1 MTRKKIQIKKID
13 NIAARQ
19 VAFSKRRKGLFKKA
33 KELAILCDAEIG
45 LLVFSASG
53 KLFDYASSSIQEI
66 LERHNNVHSDNL
78 PNLNEPSVEL
88 QLESNI
94 RAKLNEEV
102 EKKSHELRQM
112 KGEELQGLGMEEL
125 KKLEKSLQGGLSRV
139 AEIMDGKNSELLSV
153 IGRKVDLLIE
163 ENKRLNELEVE
174 KMGEQI
180 IMQNIQGNS
189 SESVGNNS
197 TSSNNPSQDYD
208 SSDTSLKL
216 GLPVLDY

>member
-53 KLFDYASSSIQEI
+53 KLFDYASSSIQGI
-66 LERHNNVHSDNL
+66 LERHNSVHPQNL

-94 RAKLNEEV
+94 QAKLNEEV
-102 EKKSHELRQM
+102 EKKRHELRQM
-112 KGEELQGLGMEEL
+112 KGEELQGLGLEEL

-139 AEIMDGKNSELLSV
+139 AEIMDGRNTELINE
-153 IGRKVDLLIE
+153 IGRKVDLLKE
-163 ENKRLNELEVE
+163 ENQILSQLEAE
-174 KMGEQI
+174 EMTEQ
-180 IMQNIQGNS
+180 MHNIQGNS
-189 SESVGNNS
+189 PESIVNNS
-197 TSSNNPSQDYD
+197 SSSNPSQDYD

-216 GLPVLDY
+216 GLV

>member
-45 LLVFSASG
+45 LFVFSASG
-53 KLFDYASSSIQEI
+53 KLFDYASSSMQGL
-66 LERHNNVHSDNL
+66 LERHNSVHSENL

-88 QLESNI
+88 QLESNM

-102 EKKSHELRQM
+102 EKKTHELRQM

-125 KKLEKSLQGGLSRV
+125 KKLEKSLQGGLNRV
-139 AEIMDGKNSELLSV
+139 SEMMDGRNIDLIHDIE
-153 IGRKVDLLIE
+153 RKVDMLVE
-163 ENKRLNELEVE
+163 ENQRLNQLEVE
-174 KMGEQI
+174 KMTDQ
-180 IMQNIQGNS
+180 MQNMQGNS
-189 SESVGNNS
+189 SESIVNNC
-197 TSSNNPSQDYD
+197 SSSNPSQDYD

-216 GLPVLDY
+216 GLPSLEY

>member
-66 LERHNNVHSDNL
+66 LERHNSVHSENL

-139 AEIMDGKNSELLSV
+139 AEIMDGKNTDLLSD

-163 ENKRLNELEVE
+163 ENKRLNQLEVD
-174 KMGEQI
+174 KLGEQ
-180 IMQNIQGNS
+180 IMQNIQGHS
-189 SESVGNNS
+189 SESIGNNS

-216 GLPVLDY
+216 GLPLLDF

>member
-53 KLFDYASSSIQEI
+53 KLFDYASSSMQAL
-66 LERHNNVHSDNL
+66 LEKHSSVHSENL
-78 PNLNEPSVEL
+78 PNLNEPSVEF

-94 RAKLNEEV
+94 RAKLNDEV
-102 EKKSHELRQM
+102 EKKRHELRQM
-112 KGEELQGLGMEEL
+112 KGEELQGLGLEEL
-125 KKLEKSLQGGLSRV
+125 KKLEKSLLGGLTRV
-139 AEIMDGKNSELLSV
+139 AEMMDGRNAELICD

-163 ENKRLNELEVE
+163 ENQRLNQLEVE
-174 KMGEQI
+174 KMAYQTHN
-180 IMQNIQGNS
+180 MQGHS
-189 SESVGNNS
+189 SESIVNN
-197 TSSNNPSQDYD
+197 SQDYD

-216 GLPVLDY
+216 GLSFLEH

>member
-153 IGRKVDLLIE
+153 IGRK
-163 ENKRLNELEVE
+163 EVE

>member
-53 KLFDYASSSIQEI
+53 KLFDYASSSIQSI
-66 LERHNNVHSDNL
+66 LERHNSVNSENL

-102 EKKSHELRQM
+102 EKKTHELRQM
-112 KGEELQGLGMEEL
+112 KGEELQGLGMDEL
-125 KKLEKSLQGGLSRV
+125 KKLEKSLQGALSRV
-139 AEIMDGKNSELLSV
+139 AEIMDGRNTDLISD

-163 ENKRLNELEVE
+163 ENKRLNQLELET
-174 KMGEQI
+174 MTEQ
-180 IMQNIQGNS
+180 MQNIQGNS
-189 SESVGNNS
+189 SESIVNNS
-197 TSSNNPSQDYD
+197 TSSNPSQDYD

-216 GLPVLDY
+216 GYSV